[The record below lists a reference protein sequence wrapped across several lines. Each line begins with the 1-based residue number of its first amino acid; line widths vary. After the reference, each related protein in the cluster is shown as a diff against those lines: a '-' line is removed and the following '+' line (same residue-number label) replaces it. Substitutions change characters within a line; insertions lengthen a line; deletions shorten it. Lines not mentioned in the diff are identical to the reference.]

1 MAALVELDALL
12 GNWKPL
18 SELSDADIALPSV
31 ESDCSITKA
40 ILKPANETDIVP
52 IPSTLINSNSLPELS
67 ITPSLPVQ
75 PAAVPAPHAMSP
87 VPLLMGPVLLTAT
100 SLSLMPAVCL
110 TSTFLTPGS
119 TKIFP
124 VKAPVTGTAK

>member
-67 ITPSLPVQ
+67 ITLP
-75 PAAVPAPHAMSP
+75 A
-87 VPLLMGPVLLTAT
+87 
-100 SLSLMPAVCL
+100 
-110 TSTFLTPGS
+110 GS
-119 TKIFP
+119 AGRRP
-124 VKAPVTGTAK
+124 RSARDVTGSSA